1 VCVCERCVCALARVP
16 HHGWATVLQAWRE
29 YYQHRFITELER
41 WESSSH
47 QLQLWDGNYN
57 PSAATH
63 ARDVVAAP
71 PLRLHRP
78 APAPDAGE
86 SPTTAC
92 HHRHRDHQ
100 PSSDVEASDLGSP
113 DLDEPSS
120 SEDDD
125 GTEEEGEER
134 GSRSESEAGA
144 ARERERES
152 ESESEEQDEERRR
165 KVVKAQVM
173 LARRKRRMISRSTPA
188 STATSPRRK
197 SQGTSRCLLRARCW
211 GVCADGHDLA
221 SRRAVSGAPAAFT
234 VHSLLSASLP
244 PGKAERFLHHAHAH
258 THTRTRTRTR
268 TQTNG

>member
-1 VCVCERCVCALARVP
+1 MCVCERFVCALTRVP
-16 HHGWATVLQAWRE
+16 HRHWLIVLQAWRE
-29 YYQHRFITELER
+29 YYQHRYITELER

-71 PLRLHRP
+71 PLRPHRP
-78 APAPDAGE
+78 APPPDAVE
-86 SPTTAC
+86 SPAC
-92 HHRHRDHQ
+92 HRHRDHQ
-100 PSSDVEASDLGSP
+100 LSSDAEASDLGSS
-113 DLDEPSS
+113 DRDEPSS

-125 GTEEEGEER
+125 GTEEEEAEER

-152 ESESEEQDEERRR
+152 ESESEERDEERRR

-197 SQGTSRCLLRARCW
+197 SQGTSRCLLRAC
-211 GVCADGHDLA
+211 
-221 SRRAVSGAPAAFT
+221 
-234 VHSLLSASLP
+234 
-244 PGKAERFLHHAHAH
+244 
-258 THTRTRTRTR
+258 
-268 TQTNG
+268 